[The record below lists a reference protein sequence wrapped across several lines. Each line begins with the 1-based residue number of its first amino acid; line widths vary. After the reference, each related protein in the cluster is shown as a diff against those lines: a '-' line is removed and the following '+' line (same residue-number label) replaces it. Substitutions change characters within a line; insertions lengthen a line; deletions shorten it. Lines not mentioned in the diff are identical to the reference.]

1 MDRSERV
8 ALKNAE
14 TAKVAQALANPVRL
28 QILGALSQRTMHV
41 DELAAR
47 LGMPRGNTSAQLR
60 TLHQVGLVRSERA
73 GRRVFYRLSDPS
85 VAALLVAVQ
94 ATAERTSAAFQG
106 LLREGYDEVVPLD
119 AARLRTLLD
128 EVEAGRVVLLDVRS
142 PEDHAAAHLPGAIN
156 VPLPRLE
163 AEGPEAMGLLRDTPV
178 ALYCR
183 GRYCV
188 AAADATRVLRDAGY
202 EVTNLFSSVGAAL
215 ELLDEPPT
223 SP

>member
-14 TAKVAQALANPVRL
+14 TAKIAQALANPARL

-41 DELAAR
+41 DELAGR
-47 LGMPRGNTSAQLR
+47 LGMARGNTSAQLR
-60 TLHQVGLVRSERA
+60 ALHQVGLVISERD

-94 ATAERTSAAFQG
+94 ATAERTSPAFQG
-106 LLREGYDEVVPLD
+106 LLRDGYDTVVPLD
-119 AARLRTLLD
+119 APRLRELLD
-128 EVEAGRVVLLDVRS
+128 DVAEGRVVLLDVRS
-142 PEDHAAAHLPGAIN
+142 PEDHAAAHLPGAVN
-156 VPLPRLE
+156 VPLPFLE
-163 AEGPEAMGLLRDTPV
+163 AEGPDAAGLDRDTPV

-188 AAADATRVLRDAGY
+188 AAADATRLLRDAGY
-202 EVTNLFSSVGAAL
+202 DVTNLFSSAGAAL
-215 ELLDEPPT
+215 ALLDEPPT